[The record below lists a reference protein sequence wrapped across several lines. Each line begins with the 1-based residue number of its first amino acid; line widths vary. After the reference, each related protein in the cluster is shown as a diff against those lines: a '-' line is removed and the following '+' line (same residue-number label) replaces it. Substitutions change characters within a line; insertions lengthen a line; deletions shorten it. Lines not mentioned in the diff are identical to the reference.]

1 MFHKLN
7 QVGETKKKQMK
18 ENQKQGEL
26 TDEEPSSVGISSG
39 DRAWPRESW
48 IRGYPDSRTIYI
60 VWTIEA

>member
-26 TDEEPSSVGISSG
+26 TDEEPSPAGISSR
-39 DRAWPRESW
+39 DRAWRSGEVFFCTAMAETVK
-48 IRGYPDSRTIYI
+48 G
-60 VWTIEA
+60 